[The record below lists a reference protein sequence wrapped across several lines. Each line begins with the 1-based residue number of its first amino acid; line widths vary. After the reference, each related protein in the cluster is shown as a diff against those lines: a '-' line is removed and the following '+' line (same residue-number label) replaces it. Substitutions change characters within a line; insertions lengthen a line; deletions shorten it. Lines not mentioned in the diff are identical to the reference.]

1 MDAARAVA
9 IPLSVTEPAQRAA
22 IVSLEHEPEL
32 MVRVAKL
39 NERRA
44 AIVAGLESQGWN
56 VPPPQGNFVWLEI
69 GQGTAAAAD
78 VLARHGLVVR
88 ALGEGVRV
96 SVGEHESVDKLLSA
110 TAELVGMRPTGLRA
124 GRLD

>member
-1 MDAARAVA
+1 MA
-9 IPLSVTEPAQRAA
+9 
-22 IVSLEHEPEL
+22 
-32 MVRVAKL
+32 RVAKL

-44 AIVAGLESQGWN
+44 AIVAGLEVQGWA

-78 VLARHGLVVR
+78 VLAHHGLVVR